1 MPKIGVFRAYIDV
14 FDPEKDV
21 LRKGLNHEGHEEHEE
36 KQGWLAFGQKDVR
49 WWSSLHFWRS

>member
-21 LRKGLNHEGHEEHEE
+21 LRKRGEPGHSISPLSRTFLN
-36 KQGWLAFGQKDVR
+36 LIISD
-49 WWSSLHFWRS
+49 S